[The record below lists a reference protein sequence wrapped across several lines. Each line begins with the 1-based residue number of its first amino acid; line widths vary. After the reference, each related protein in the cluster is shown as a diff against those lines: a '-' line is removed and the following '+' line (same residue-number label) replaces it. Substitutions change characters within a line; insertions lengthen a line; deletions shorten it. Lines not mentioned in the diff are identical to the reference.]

1 MSGAYRRG
9 LRRVAGDIRGGQHIE
24 GYSIGLVAIGLTVFN
39 LVEPS
44 SKVANSMML
53 ACLAFLV
60 FWTTSEGR
68 ERGAGGAQA
77 GLHTVL
83 RDRDS
88 FGTFDQLLAGA
99 TELCLYAP
107 TGVNVL
113 LRHASDIKRWVAAGG
128 RARIVVQDPDSDMI
142 NAVREQL
149 DTNTD
154 FDSSLHAVLRTLS
167 RLSPA
172 DGFRLRLLR
181 FNPGFRLVIVNPQSK
196 AGRLIVEFHGFQ
208 DDSITDRMHVE
219 IPRAASPHWFGY
231 WAGRFEAIWNAARD
245 PDAAASGKAEAET
258 PTATEAAAKAKP

>member
-1 MSGAYRRG
+1 MSGAYRRSV
-9 LRRVAGDIRGGQHIE
+9 RRVASDLRSGRHIE
-24 GYSIGLVAIGLTVFN
+24 GYAIGLVAIGLTVFN

-44 SKVANSMML
+44 SKVVNSMML

-60 FWTTSEGR
+60 LWTTGEGR
-68 ERGAGGAQA
+68 EGGAGDAQA

-88 FGTFDQLLAGA
+88 FGTFDQLLDGT
-99 TELCLYAP
+99 TELCMYAP

-128 RARIVVQDPDSDMI
+128 RARIVVQDPTSDVI
-142 NAVREQL
+142 DAVREQL

-167 RLSPA
+167 RISPA

-181 FNPGFRLVIVNPQSK
+181 FSPGFSLVIVNPRSK
-196 AGRLIVEFHGFQ
+196 AGHLILEFHGFQ
-208 DDSITDRMHVE
+208 DDNITDRMHIE
-219 IPRAASPHWFGY
+219 ISRAASPHWFDY
-231 WAGRFEAIWNAARD
+231 WSGRFEAIWTSARE
-245 PDAAASGKAEAET
+245 PDTETAEAVFE
-258 PTATEAAAKAKP
+258 